1 MKTVW
6 ITGGTRGIGAATAKL
21 FFEKGY
27 RVAVSFSSNQKKA
40 EEFQEENP
48 HILVVQG
55 DVSDSDQ
62 VQKIVNQIGEVDIL
76 IHNAGIA
83 QQKLFDTITEEE
95 WDKMFD
101 VHVKGAFLCTKMV
114 LPHMIHQKE
123 GAIINL
129 SSIWGLT
136 GASCEVHYSAAK
148 GALIAMTKALAKE
161 LGPSNIRVN
170 CVAPGVIDTAM
181 CQHLTEEDKRA
192 LCDETPLGRLGTPQ
206 DVAQAIYYLATA
218 DFVTGQIISPNG
230 GIVI

>member
-21 FFEKGY
+21 FSEKGY
-27 RVAVSFSSNQKKA
+27 RVAVSFSSNQKEA
-40 EEFQEENP
+40 EKFQTENP
-48 HILVVQG
+48 HILILRG
-55 DVSDSDQ
+55 NVSDSAQ
-62 VQKIVNQIGEVDIL
+62 VEAMVNQIGGVDIL
-76 IHNAGIA
+76 VNNAGIS
-83 QQKLFDTITEEE
+83 QQKLFDTITETE
-95 WDKMFD
+95 WDNMFD
-101 VHVKGAFLCTKMV
+101 IHVKGAFLCTKAV

-123 GAIINL
+123 GSIINL

-181 CQHLTEEDKRA
+181 CNHLTEEDKKA
-192 LCDETPLGRLGTPQ
+192 LCEETPLGRLGTPLE
-206 DVAQAIYYLATA
+206 VAEAIFFLATA
-218 DFVTGQIISPNG
+218 EFMTGQIISPNG

>member
-6 ITGGTRGIGAATAKL
+6 ITGGTGGIGAATAKL
-21 FFEKGY
+21 FSEKGY
-27 RVAVSFSSNQKKA
+27 RVAVSFSSNQNRA
-40 EEFQEENP
+40 NSFQTENP
-48 HILVVQG
+48 HILVLQG
-55 DVSDSDQ
+55 DVSVSAQ
-62 VQKIVNQIGEVDIL
+62 VEAIVNQIGAVDIL
-76 IHNAGIA
+76 INNAGIA
-83 QQKLFDTITEEE
+83 QQKLFDTITEAE
-95 WDKMFD
+95 WDNMFD
-101 VHVKGAFLCTKMV
+101 VHVKGTYLCTKAV

-123 GAIINL
+123 GSIINV

-170 CVAPGVIDTAM
+170 CVAPGVIDTEM
-181 CQHLTEEDKRA
+181 CKHLTPGDRDA

-206 DVAQAIYYLATA
+206 DVARAIFYLATA
-218 DFVTGQIISPNG
+218 EFMTGQIISPNG

>member
-21 FFEKGY
+21 FSEKGY
-27 RVAVSFSSNQKKA
+27 RVAVSFSSNQKEA
-40 EEFQEENP
+40 DHFQADNP
-48 HILVVQG
+48 HILVLQG
-55 DVSDSDQ
+55 DVSDSAQ
-62 VQKIVNQIGEVDIL
+62 VQEMANRIGAVDIL
-76 IHNAGIA
+76 VNNAGIA
-83 QQKLFDTITEEE
+83 QQKLFDAITESE
-95 WDKMFD
+95 WDRMFNI
-101 VHVKGAFLCTKMV
+101 HVKGAYLCTKAV
-114 LPHMIHQKE
+114 LAHMLHQKE

-170 CVAPGVIDTAM
+170 CVAPGVIDTKM
-181 CQHLTEEDKRA
+181 CEHLTDEDKSA

-206 DVAQAIYYLATA
+206 DVAQAIFYLATA
-218 DFVTGQIISPNG
+218 EFMTGQIVSPNG